1 MRRRRATS
9 GGLGW
14 AQGTRGMEPPRLAP
28 VEQALGGGF
37 VAELG
42 VLSYDKAAMECH
54 GLGGLGYSA
63 REMKARRWW
72 PHWPGM
78 LVAGRLRGSIIEL
91 GSSVKGLPCPGH
103 TDS

>member
-54 GLGGLGYSA
+54 GLGGLGYSVCT
-63 REMKARRWW
+63 RDEG
-72 PHWPGM
+72 PP
-78 LVAGRLRGSIIEL
+78 LVAALARHACGGAPAWINY
-91 GSSVKGLPCPGH
+91 
-103 TDS
+103 